1 MEVKAMNKIGISQL
15 ASILVDKHEL
25 SSVDAE
31 RFITL
36 MFDIINDGLQ
46 SEKQVKLKKLG
57 TFKVTSVSARESV
70 DVNTGERI
78 MIEGRD
84 KISFVPDATMR
95 DLVNRPFNQF
105 ETVVI
110 NDGVSFSDID
120 DNEEN
125 SSSNENVNDN
135 DSDDESISIP
145 LNDSE
150 NRIDNA
156 NANVMVQTLA
166 ITPNQLSILNKNVY
180 HEKQTNITIAP
191 EDTEEKETTTQT
203 SNDEVIENEEV
214 VDDSMNEEPQ
224 IDNQDSKESTQEK
237 TNPVAKETAAYE
249 EDLAIGREIAA
260 HKAEKD
266 QISYANDEIKEQLHK
281 SRNMIRVLACCI
293 CLLIIGAAFA
303 TYYVFGLLDKR
314 DKQIEN
320 LVTRTINY
328 SKRDVTLQKSNTAK
342 ANPSIKINAKRI
354 SPIEEK
360 DNSIN
365 KDEKKQPAVTEVKNI
380 KKQVSQIPSDKNV
393 SQYDKDPRVRTGA
406 YMIVGIASTVTV
418 KSGQSIASISRTYL
432 GPGMECY
439 LEAVNGESKDIKEGQ
454 KIKIPK
460 LELKNKK

>member
-36 MFDIINDGLQ
+36 MFDVINDGLQ

-70 DVNTGERI
+70 DVNTGDRI

-84 KISFVPDATMR
+84 KISFVPDAAMR

-120 DNEEN
+120 DNDEN

-135 DSDDESISIP
+135 DSEDESIP

-150 NRIDNA
+150 NKVDPV
-156 NANVMVQTLA
+156 NANVMVQSLA
-166 ITPNQLSILNKNVY
+166 ITPNQLSILNKNIY

-191 EDTEEKETTTQT
+191 GNTEEKEATTQT

-224 IDNQDSKESTQEK
+224 IDNQGSEESAQEK
-237 TNPVAKETAAYE
+237 TNPVAKEAAAYK
-249 EDLAIGREIAA
+249 GEIAA
-260 HKAEKD
+260 LKAEKD

-281 SRNMIRVLACCI
+281 SRNMTRVLVCCI

-314 DKQIEN
+314 DRQIEN
-320 LVTRTINY
+320 LVTRTTNY
-328 SKRDVTLQKSNTAK
+328 TKSDATLQKSNTAK
-342 ANPSIKINAKRI
+342 GNPNIKINAKRI
-354 SPIEEK
+354 NPTEK
-360 DNSIN
+360 KNDSIN
-365 KDEKKQPAVTEVKNI
+365 KNIKSQPAVAEVKNI

-406 YMIVGIASTVTV
+406 YIIVGIASTVTV

-460 LELKNKK
+460 LKLKSKK

>member
-1 MEVKAMNKIGISQL
+1 
-15 ASILVDKHEL
+15 
-25 SSVDAE
+25 
-31 RFITL
+31 
-36 MFDIINDGLQ
+36 
-46 SEKQVKLKKLG
+46 
-57 TFKVTSVSARESV
+57 
-70 DVNTGERI
+70 
-78 MIEGRD
+78 
-84 KISFVPDATMR
+84 
-95 DLVNRPFNQF
+95 
-105 ETVVI
+105 
-110 NDGVSFSDID
+110 
-120 DNEEN
+120 
-125 SSSNENVNDN
+125 
-135 DSDDESISIP
+135 
-145 LNDSE
+145 
-150 NRIDNA
+150 
-156 NANVMVQTLA
+156 
-166 ITPNQLSILNKNVY
+166 
-180 HEKQTNITIAP
+180 
-191 EDTEEKETTTQT
+191 
-203 SNDEVIENEEV
+203 
-214 VDDSMNEEPQ
+214 
-224 IDNQDSKESTQEK
+224 
-237 TNPVAKETAAYE
+237 
-249 EDLAIGREIAA
+249 
-260 HKAEKD
+260 
-266 QISYANDEIKEQLHK
+266 
-281 SRNMIRVLACCI
+281 MIRVLACCI

>member
-36 MFDIINDGLQ
+36 MFDVINDGLQ

-70 DVNTGERI
+70 DVNTGDRI

-84 KISFVPDATMR
+84 KISFVPDAAMR

-120 DNEEN
+120 DNDEN

-135 DSDDESISIP
+135 DSEDESIP

-150 NRIDNA
+150 NKVDPA
-156 NANVMVQTLA
+156 NANVMVQSLA
-166 ITPNQLSILNKNVY
+166 ITPNQLSILNKNIY

-191 EDTEEKETTTQT
+191 ENTEEKEATTQT
-203 SNDEVIENEEV
+203 SNDKVIENEEV

-224 IDNQDSKESTQEK
+224 IDNQGSEESAQEK
-237 TNPVAKETAAYE
+237 TNPVAKEAAVYK
-249 EDLAIGREIAA
+249 GEIAA
-260 HKAEKD
+260 LKAEKD
-266 QISYANDEIKEQLHK
+266 QISYAHDEIKEQLHK
-281 SRNMIRVLACCI
+281 SRNMIRVLVCCI

-314 DKQIEN
+314 DRQIEN
-320 LVTRTINY
+320 LVTRTTNY
-328 SKRDVTLQKSNTAK
+328 TKSDATLQKSNTAK
-342 ANPSIKINAKRI
+342 GNPNIKINAKRI
-354 SPIEEK
+354 NPTEK
-360 DNSIN
+360 KNDSIN
-365 KDEKKQPAVTEVKNI
+365 KNIKSQPAVAEVKNI

-406 YMIVGIASTVTV
+406 YIIVGIASTVTV

-460 LELKNKK
+460 LKLKSKK